1 MISTSS
7 LPDLVERLRL
17 IAPSYMPDGH
27 LAFSPEDVARGLEAA
42 QDRFAA
48 LWMAP
53 QQINAWDAWASIRE
67 AFVVAA
73 GANPKE
79 GI

>member
-42 QDRFAA
+42 IQAVMWCTASHGHLPDRERA
-48 LWMAP
+48 
-53 QQINAWDAWASIRE
+53 IE
-67 AFVVAA
+67 AFLAAA

-79 GI
+79 GE

>member
-1 MISTSS
+1 MPDAPS

-17 IAPSYMPDGH
+17 IARLYGPVGY

-42 QDRFAA
+42 IQAVMWCTASHGHLPDRERA
-48 LWMAP
+48 
-53 QQINAWDAWASIRE
+53 IE
-67 AFVVAA
+67 AFLAAA

-79 GI
+79 GE

>member
-1 MISTSS
+1 MPDAPS

-17 IAPSYMPDGH
+17 IARLYGPVGY